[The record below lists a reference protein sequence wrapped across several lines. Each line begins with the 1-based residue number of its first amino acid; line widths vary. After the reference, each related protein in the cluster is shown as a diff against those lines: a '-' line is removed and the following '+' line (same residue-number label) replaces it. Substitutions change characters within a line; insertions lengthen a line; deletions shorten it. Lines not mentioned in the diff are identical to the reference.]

1 MRKIVSI
8 IKPLILVS
16 ILAIVLLACAHTLSR
31 VEEKWGQPAKI
42 ERFEDRTIYYYY
54 FQKGKGSAVAVG
66 RGPLVVGSGESY
78 VGWWT
83 VELTA
88 DQTGK
93 IIKKRE
99 YWKQP
104 KIE

>member
-1 MRKIVSI
+1 MRKIIPI

-16 ILAIVLLACAHTLSR
+16 ILAIVLLACAHTLSHI
-31 VEEKWGQPAKI
+31 EEEWGPPAKV

-54 FQKGKGSAVAVG
+54 FQKGKGSAIAVG
-66 RGPLVVGSGESY
+66 RGPVVVSGDLY
-78 VGWWT
+78 AGWWT

-88 DQTGK
+88 DPTGK

-104 KIE
+104 KE

>member
-1 MRKIVSI
+1 MKR
-8 IKPLILVS
+8 LFFILVLVS
-16 ILAIVLLACAHTLSR
+16 FLFGCAHTLSR
-31 VEEKWGQPAKI
+31 TEDKWGPPAKI

-54 FQKGKGSAVAVG
+54 FQKGKGSALAVG
-66 RGPLVVGSGESY
+66 RGPVVIRGDSY

-88 DQTGK
+88 DKTGK

-104 KIE
+104 KTE